1 MSRLQRAMEAQF
13 AVALERRRNPAG
25 EKSYTN
31 YLYGKGLDTILM
43 KCGEEA
49 FETVIAAK
57 SGDKTE
63 LVGELNDLLYNLT
76 VLLCYQELPF
86 DAVMAEV
93 NTRCAAEGQD
103 LDALAEI
110 VARRRDLKDGES
122 YTAYLFEKGPD
133 KILKKVGEGTTRL
146 LLSAKGRE
154 GQKVCMACGD
164 LLFHLLVTM
173 EAVGVS
179 TEAVAEEMERRLGK
193 SGNLKTFRTNT
204 DLNT

>member
-1 MSRLQRAMEAQF
+1 MSRLQRAIEAQF

-31 YLYGKGLDTILM
+31 YLYRKGQDTILK

-57 SGDKTE
+57 NGDKAE

-76 VLLCYQELPF
+76 VLLCYQSVPF
-86 DAVMAEV
+86 DPVMAEV
-93 NTRCAAEGQD
+93 NIRCASQGME

-110 VARRRDLKDGES
+110 IAQRRDRNEEES
-122 YTAYLFEKGPD
+122 YTAYLFEKGLD
-133 KILKKVGEGTTRL
+133 KILKKVGEATSSV
-146 LLSAKGRE
+146 LLSAKAEQGE
-154 GQKVCMACGD
+154 WMCSACAD

-173 EAVGVS
+173 EAVGV
-179 TEAVAEEMERRLGK
+179 TTDDVAEEMERRLGK
-193 SGNLKTFRTNT
+193 SGNLKTFRTTDVNT
-204 DLNT
+204 